1 MAELT
6 INRAPLGVSTPVG
19 TSAGVLRLLLQRG
32 VGAPLLLLAVLAMV
46 ILPLPPLAL
55 DVLFTF
61 NIALSVLVVMAVV
74 NVSRPLD
81 FGIFPTVLLLAT
93 LLRLAL
99 NVAST
104 RVVLLHGHEGT
115 AAAGHVIEAFG
126 HFVVGGNYAVGIVVF
141 GILTIINFV
150 VVTKGAGRISEVSA
164 RFTLDAMPGKQ
175 MAIDADLNAGLIN
188 QDEARLRRSE
198 VRAEADFYGS
208 MDGAS
213 KFVRGDATAGI
224 LILLINIAGGLAI
237 GTLSHGMAFSDAA
250 RVYTLLTI
258 GDGLV
263 AQIPALLLS
272 TGVAIIVTRMSKAQ
286 DLGKELSRQLLSH
299 PRSLAVAGGVLGV
312 MGLIPGMP
320 NVAFLLFAAGCG
332 GGAWLL
338 QRRRKLLA
346 AAAAAPSAAATA
358 ATVPAEQRE
367 LSWDDVQS
375 VDLIGVEVGFRL
387 VPLVDKVQGGEL
399 LARIRGVRRKLS
411 QELGFLVQSV
421 HIRDNLE
428 LSPNAYRISLA
439 GVVLAESVVYPDR
452 ELAINPGRVFGKPP
466 GIETRDPAFGMEAV
480 WIEPAKRE
488 HAQTLGYTVV
498 DASTVIA
505 THLSSV
511 IQSHAHELLGH
522 EEVQQLLNGLAK
534 TAPRLVEDLVPKA
547 LPLGV
552 VVRVLQGLLSERV
565 PIRNLRAIVE
575 TLAEHAARTQDPA
588 VLQSQV
594 RIALGRQIVQDIV
607 GSGAELPVITLEPDL
622 EQLLQSTLQG
632 QAIGNAA
639 LEPGLAERL
648 QAKLAD
654 SAQRQEA
661 SNEAAVLMVAPQ
673 LRTTLARFTR
683 ATVPS
688 LHVLAWNEIPDN
700 RRVRLVAAVGR

>member
-1 MAELT
+1 
-6 INRAPLGVSTPVG
+6 
-19 TSAGVLRLLLQRG
+19 
-32 VGAPLLLLAVLAMV
+32 LLLAVLAMV
-46 ILPLPPLAL
+46 VLPLPPVAL

-74 NVSRPLD
+74 NIARPLD

-115 AAAGHVIEAFG
+115 ASAGHVIEAFG
-126 HFVVGGNYAVGIVVF
+126 QFVVGGNYAVGIVVF
-141 GILTIINFV
+141 AILTIINFV

-164 RFTLDAMPGKQ
+164 RFTLDSMPGKQ
-175 MAIDADLNAGLIN
+175 MAIDADLNAGLIT
-188 QDEARLRRSE
+188 QDEARVRRAE
-198 VRAEADFYGS
+198 VRSEADFYGS

-224 LILLINIAGGLAI
+224 LILIINLVGGLAI
-237 GTLSHGMAFSDAA
+237 GTLSHGLGFAEAA

-272 TGVAIIVTRMSKAQ
+272 TGVAIIVTRMSRAQ
-286 DLGKELSRQLLSH
+286 DLGNELTRQLFAQ
-299 PRSLAVAGGVLGV
+299 PRGLAVAGILLAV

-320 NVAFLLFAAGCG
+320 NVAFLLFGGACLAGAWFLKRRTERAAALASSAKAAG
-332 GGAWLL
+332 
-338 QRRRKLLA
+338 
-346 AAAAAPSAAATA
+346 PP
-358 ATVPAEQRE
+358 VVDPEQGE
-367 LSWDDVQS
+367 LSWEDVKP
-375 VDLIGVEVGFRL
+375 VDQIGLEVGFRL
-387 VPLVDKVQGGEL
+387 VPLVDKSQGGAL

-428 LSPNAYRISLA
+428 LVPNAYRISLA
-439 GVVLAESVVYPDR
+439 GVAIADGVVYPDR
-452 ELAINPGRVFGKPP
+452 ELAINPGRVFGKPE
-466 GIETRDPAFGMEAV
+466 GIETKDPAFGMEAI
-480 WIEPAKRE
+480 WIEPGKRE

-498 DASTVIA
+498 DASTVVA
-505 THLSSV
+505 THLSNV
-511 IQSHAHELLGH
+511 IQTHAHELLGH

-534 TAPRLVEDLVPKA
+534 SAPRLVEDLVPKTLA
-547 LPLGV
+547 LGV
-552 VVRVLQGLLSERV
+552 VVRVLQGLLAERI
-565 PIRNLRAIVE
+565 PIRNLRAIIE
-575 TLAEHAARTQDPA
+575 ALAEHAPRTQDPV
-588 VLQSQV
+588 VLLAQV

-607 GSGAELPVITLEPDL
+607 GSGAELPVITLEPEL
-622 EQLLQSTLQG
+622 EQLLQASLQG
-632 QAIGNAA
+632 QNGGNGGGTAVI
-639 LEPGLAERL
+639 EPGLAERL
-648 QAKLAD
+648 QARLAEC
-654 SAQRQEA
+654 SVRQEA
-661 SNEAAVLMVAPQ
+661 SGEPTVLMVAPQ

-683 ATVPS
+683 VTVPG

>member
-1 MAELT
+1 MAELA
-6 INRAPLGVSTPVG
+6 INGAAASAAAAPGMLKM
-19 TSAGVLRLLLQRG
+19 LRRG
-32 VGAPLLLLAVLAMV
+32 AGAPLLLLAVLAMV
-46 ILPLPPLAL
+46 IVPLPPLAL

-74 NVSRPLD
+74 NVARPLD

-104 RVVLLHGHEGT
+104 RVVLLHGNEGT
-115 AAAGHVIEAFG
+115 GAAGHVIEAFG
-126 HFVVGGNYAVGIVVF
+126 QFVVGGNYAVGIVVF
-141 GILTIINFV
+141 AILTIINFV

-175 MAIDADLNAGLIN
+175 MAIDSDLNAGLIT
-188 QDEARLRRSE
+188 QDEARLRRQE
-198 VRAEADFYGS
+198 VRSEADFYGS

-224 LILLINIAGGLAI
+224 LILIINIVGGLAI
-237 GTLSHGMAFSDAA
+237 GTMSHGMAFSDAA

-272 TGVAIIVTRMSKAQ
+272 TGVAIIVTRMSRAQ
-286 DLGKELSRQLLSH
+286 DLGSELTSQLFRN
-299 PRSLAVAGGVLGV
+299 PRGLAVAGSLLGV

-320 NVAFLLFAAGCG
+320 NVAFLLF
-332 GGAWLL
+332 GGACGAGAWVLH
-338 QRRRKLLA
+338 QRSRRAALA
-346 AAAAAPSAAATA
+346 LAEPVAPPPQVST
-358 ATVPAEQRE
+358 ENKE
-367 LSWDDVQS
+367 LSWEDVKPLDQ
-375 VDLIGVEVGFRL
+375 IGLEVGFRL
-387 VPLVDKVQGGEL
+387 VPLVDKGQGGEL

-439 GVVLAESVVYPDR
+439 GVAIADSMVYPDR

-466 GIETRDPAFGMEAV
+466 GIETRDPAYGMQAI
-480 WIEPAKRE
+480 WIEPAQRE

-505 THLSSV
+505 THLSHV
-511 IQSHAHELLGH
+511 IQTHAHELLGH

-534 TAPRLVEDLVPKA
+534 TAPRLVEDLVPKT
-547 LPLGV
+547 LTLGV
-552 VVRVLQGLLSERV
+552 VVRVLQGLLAERV

-575 TLAEHAARTQDPA
+575 SLAEHAPKTQDPA
-588 VLQSQV
+588 VLQAQV

-607 GSGAELPVITLEPDL
+607 GGSGELPVITLEPDI
-622 EQLLQSTLQG
+622 EQLLQASLQG
-632 QAIGNAA
+632 QNAGGNVAI
-639 LEPGLAERL
+639 EPGLAERL
-648 QAKLAD
+648 QARLAE
-654 SAQRQEA
+654 SAARQEA
-661 SNEAAVLMVAPQ
+661 AGDASVLMVAPQ

-683 ATVPS
+683 ATVPT